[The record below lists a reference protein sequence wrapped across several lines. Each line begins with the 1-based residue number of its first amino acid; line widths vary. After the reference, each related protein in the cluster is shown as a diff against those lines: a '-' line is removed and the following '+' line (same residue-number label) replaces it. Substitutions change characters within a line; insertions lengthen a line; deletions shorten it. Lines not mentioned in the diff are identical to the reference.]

1 MGILDLFRRKP
12 PVTAPVVI
20 HRGRNFAA
28 AAKVARYGDMK
39 ASRGS
44 ADTELV
50 NALAEVR
57 AKARYLGRNSPAMR
71 RYIQLMRMNILGQH
85 GFRFQSR
92 VRRADGSMDKT
103 LNDRVETQWMLW
115 WDQPHV
121 DGRTTGIDTLRTTIA
136 QWCQDGEVLW
146 ELVVNPIYR
155 DRVAINPLEPDY
167 LDETLNT
174 VNPATG
180 QQIRMSVEYN
190 PLGRIVAYHLL
201 TSHPGDMTWYRP
213 ETNTRYRRVP
223 AENIIHVRD
232 AERAGQTRGTPPAA
246 SIINPVKMLDGYRE
260 ATTVG
265 RRLRAAL
272 MGFFYRDQPGPA
284 GIAEIADTQDDT
296 DHMLEMTME
305 PGVLKELPPGLR
317 FDKFDPGG
325 EQTDYK
331 AFVHQEKTE
340 IATGLGISVMSLGM
354 ETSGVS
360 YSAGRTITVEDRDYY
375 REMQA
380 FFIRNAMVPLFKF
393 WLRMNML
400 SETSDIPPS
409 RMDAV
414 LAKHVFRARGWDWVD
429 PAKDVKA
436 NAEAIATGQKSLTA
450 ILAERGVDID
460 DHLDEIE
467 AERQA
472 IADKGLTFV
481 IAGDKPDAA
490 AEDSDPNDDDGNA
503 KPGSTNQ

>member
-1 MGILDLFRRKP
+1 MGILDLFRRKSADP
-12 PVTAPVVI
+12 APVVI
-20 HRGRNFAA
+20 HRGRSFAA
-28 AAKVARYGDMK
+28 AAKVARYGDLK

-71 RYIQLMRMNILGQH
+71 RYIQLMRLNILGPN

-92 VRRADGSMDKT
+92 VRRADGRMDKT
-103 LNDRVETQWMLW
+103 LNDRVETQFGLW
-115 WDQPHV
+115 WAQPHV
-121 DGRTTGIDTLRTTIA
+121 DGRTTGIDLLRTAIS
-136 QWCQDGEVLW
+136 QWCLDGEILW
-146 ELVVNPIYR
+146 EIVVNPVYR
-155 DRVAINPLEPDY
+155 DRVAINPLEPDH

-180 QQIRMSVEYN
+180 QQIRMSVEYD

-213 ETNTRYRRVP
+213 DTNTRYRRVL

-246 SIINPVKMLDGYRE
+246 AVINPSKMLDGYRE

-272 MGFFYRDQPGPA
+272 MGFFYREQPGPA
-284 GIAEIADTQDDT
+284 GIAEIADARDDT
-296 DHMLEMTME
+296 DNMLEMTME

-325 EQTDYK
+325 EQTDYA

-354 ETSGVS
+354 ETKGVS
-360 YSAGRTITVEDRDYY
+360 YSAGRTIVVEDRDYY

-380 FFIRNAMVPLFKF
+380 FFIRNAMEPLFRF

-400 SETSDIPPS
+400 SPTSDIPPS
-409 RMDAV
+409 RMDAI

-429 PAKDVKA
+429 PAKDVNA

-472 IADKGLTFV
+472 IVDKGLTFV
-481 IAGDKPDAA
+481 IAGAKPDAA
-490 AEDSDPNDDDGNA
+490 AEDDDPNDDDGNA
-503 KPGSTNQ
+503 ESGRTDQ